1 MSAAVSP
8 SSHTVD
14 WLRRLIG
21 YQTVSG
27 SDSNAELIEFSA
39 AALQAV
45 GFNIRLTGSPDGLR
59 LNLLGAWCPLH
70 VACSTWSHRLLG

>member
-27 SDSNAELIEFSA
+27 SESKTSTPICS
-39 AALQAV
+39 
-45 GFNIRLTGSPDGLR
+45 
-59 LNLLGAWCPLH
+59 LLYGC
-70 VACSTWSHRLLG
+70 